1 MRSMVFASGLLV
13 VGLVLTGCSSGTA
26 NTADESESAD
36 KSEVSSSAEADETEG
51 AIHQAWLI
59 LGGDYTYDELKDATD
74 IALMAGGES
83 LTESARRSVWDSILN
98 VKEGLAEKG
107 YPEPDSMVVMRCIPD
122 SISSRG
128 VAIIEAVSYC
138 SLETAGIPE
147 SLW

>member
-1 MRSMVFASGLLV
+1 MVFAAGLLV
-13 VGLVLTGCSSGTA
+13 AGVALTGCSSGTA
-26 NTADESESAD
+26 STADEAESVDSSE
-36 KSEVSSSAEADETEG
+36 ESSSAEADETEG
-51 AIHQAWLI
+51 AIHQAWVV

-83 LTESARRSVWDSILN
+83 LTESARRSVWDSILS
-98 VKEGLAEKG
+98 VKDGLVEKG
-107 YPEPDSMVVMRCIPD
+107 YPGPDSMVVMQCIPD

-128 VAIIEAVSYC
+128 VAITEAVAYC